1 MAKETAIAYGIEFY
15 VGRRSRDR
23 ALSDVR
29 AAGEMV
35 NVQAARN
42 FKQGAAQRERLHVE
56 AVGKLRKSS
65 ATAIEDLGKLRKKAA
80 SQATQAFDAMKPL
93 STEDALA
100 TGKIDTSQIDAY
112 EKKFSAQLRGMD
124 GSLKEFASSSSQLGM
139 EFASTDTGGVMK
151 GFADADAQQRKA
163 AIDDL
168 DTRTKRRDDLIKS
181 MKMENDLAA
190 KRLVEARKWEKEKGG
205 KTGQLKAERA
215 KLVLMKEGTKE
226 HAKQTTLVNRL
237 AKEQTKNNN
246 VIEQQEAILK
256 RNIAELEK
264 QTNLKE
270 GDKQLLRELKRL
282 HSELSGE
289 EIRTSK
295 VVRDAKTKE
304 RELDKQKREEDA
316 RAIQQLKEQNHL
328 MAEYSRHLD
337 DAAAQVSGTLKNA
350 FVIGTAAIAA
360 LNYKLM
366 SVVGAF
372 QEFEKELINANSI
385 WQETNET
392 LFNISDQVVQFGTKF
407 GINMEQASEG
417 LYQYASAGV
426 EASQA
431 MDMLNHTLKLSM
443 AVQGDHNTLAKLTT
457 QTIMG
462 FNMEFS
468 DAEEV
473 TDKFAHSINK
483 SLIEWDDLASSIKFA
498 LPFFIST
505 GQSIDQLLGGL
516 EVLTNRALEA
526 GIAGRGLR
534 QALAE
539 FAQHAD
545 DNASAFR
552 RLGVEIMDEH
562 GNMKELT
569 EIAQDFQ
576 SVMGEGVN
584 DMDVMIALMEDL
596 NVRGATAFVH
606 LVQNA
611 DDFTSA
617 VNNLENATG
626 SAHEM
631 AMIQQES
638 LQNQIQVVKNALL
651 APFLLSDKIGEE
663 AGFLNKFAME
673 VHGIVDVVENLFIN
687 TMSDG
692 SVELTRMGEII
703 RDFVI
708 GALKTAKDI
717 LIIVVNIMGDFAKEG
732 HTMVGL
738 LNLFAVPLKIIAKLM
753 DAYGAGLIEAVVQY
767 KLMNQLLPINTAMIA
782 KNLHSMMA
790 SIKVQSMVVEFK
802 GKEVTMTQLQNQL
815 DRAQRQLK
823 SNLND
828 IERNFVKNK
837 IKNIEATMTQAKV
850 NNKATVSWKSV
861 AAAQM
866 MSQVA
871 MMGMAMLTQKF
882 AKDSPALAAAIGAI
896 GGAIVGL
903 SIALNMAAQAGGEAA
918 RLGMTGG
925 AFYYK
930 AIAMGAVAGAT
941 YNTAMQQLMKPSDV
955 SAFSVPETDYQT
967 MDSGGRFMQRRSY
980 DMGGYTQDHGL
991 AVLQKGETVI
1001 PKTQN
1006 MLGGASGSGIT
1017 LNIHGDVYD
1026 SDNFAQKISEVL
1038 PTAIRKTNDIGGI

>member
-23 ALSDVR
+23 ALSDIR

-35 NVQAARN
+35 NLQAARN
-42 FKQGAAQRERLHVE
+42 FKEGATERERLHAE
-56 AVGKLRKSS
+56 AVQKLRKNSE
-65 ATAIEDLGKLRKKAA
+65 TALGQLSKLRTKAA
-80 SQATQAFDAMKPL
+80 TQASQAFDAMKPL
-93 STEDALA
+93 KPEDALA
-100 TGKIDTSQIDAY
+100 AGKIDSSQLDDY
-112 EKKFSAQLRGMD
+112 EKKFSGQLRGMD
-124 GSLKEFASSSSQLGM
+124 GALKEFADSSGNLGL
-139 EFASTDTGGVMK
+139 EFATTDTQGVMQ
-151 GFADADAQQRKA
+151 GFAAADAQQRKA
-163 AIDDL
+163 ALDDL
-168 DTRTKRRDDLIKS
+168 DTRTKRRDELIKS
-181 MKMENDLAA
+181 LKKENELTAERLGAA
-190 KRLVEARKWEKEKGG
+190 KKWVKEKGG
-205 KTGQLKAERA
+205 KEGQLKEERA
-215 KLVLMKEGTKE
+215 KLKLMKKGTEE
-226 HAKQTTLVNRL
+226 HAKQTTIVNRL
-237 AKEQTKNNN
+237 AREQTKQKD
-246 VIEQQEAILK
+246 IIKETEAQLK
-256 RNIAELEK
+256 ANIDELEK
-264 QTNLKE
+264 QTNLRE

-282 HSELSGE
+282 HSEITGE

-295 VVRDAKTKE
+295 VVRDNKQKE
-304 RELDKQKREEDA
+304 RDLDRQKKEDDA
-316 RAIQQLKEQNHL
+316 RAIQQLKEQNRL
-328 MAEYSRHLD
+328 MQEYSRHLD
-337 DAAAQVSGTLKNA
+337 DAANQVKGTLKNA

-366 SVVGAF
+366 SVVSSF

-385 WQETNET
+385 WQETNDT
-392 LFNISDQVVQFGTKF
+392 LFTISDQVVQFGTKF

-426 EASQA
+426 EAGQA
-431 MDMLNHTLKLSM
+431 MEMLNHTLKLSM
-443 AVQGDHNTLAKLTT
+443 AVQGDHNTLSKLTT

-462 FNMEFS
+462 FGMEFG
-468 DAEEV
+468 DAEV
-473 TDKFAHSINK
+473 VVDKFAHSINK

-516 EVLTNRALEA
+516 EILTNRALEA

-552 RLGVEIMDEH
+552 RLGVEIMDEQ
-562 GNMKELT
+562 GNMKALT

-611 DDFTSA
+611 DEFTAA
-617 VNNLENATG
+617 VGNLENAAG

-638 LQNQIQVVKNALL
+638 LTNQIQVVKNALL
-651 APFLLSDKIGEE
+651 APFLLSDKVGQE
-663 AGFLNKFAME
+663 AGYLNVFAKE
-673 VHGIVDVVENLFIN
+673 VHGIVDVVEGLFIK
-687 TMSDG
+687 TMDDG
-692 SVELTRMGEII
+692 SVELTKMGEII
-703 RDFVI
+703 RDFTI
-708 GALKTAKDI
+708 GALMVAKDI
-717 LIIVVNIMGDFAKEG
+717 LISVVKVMEDFSREG

-738 LNLFAVPLKIIAKLM
+738 LNLFAVPLKVIGKLM
-753 DAYGAGLIEAVVQY
+753 DAFGSGFIEAVVQF
-767 KLMNQLLPINTAMIA
+767 KLMNQLLPINTAAIA
-782 KNLHSMMA
+782 KNLHTMMA
-790 SIKVQSMVVEFK
+790 AVKVQATQVKWRNNNISRTNIEIHLAQIEKKLKGDLTILERQNLEAKRDNIKTSIKQADTNQK
-802 GKEVTMTQLQNQL
+802 MT
-815 DRAQRQLK
+815 
-823 SNLND
+823 
-828 IERNFVKNK
+828 
-837 IKNIEATMTQAKV
+837 T
-850 NNKATVSWKSV
+850 SWKAV

-866 MSQVA
+866 LSQVA

-882 AKDSPALAAAIGAI
+882 AKDSPALAAAIGAV
-896 GGAIVGL
+896 GGALVGL
-903 SIALNMAAQAGGEAA
+903 SIATNMAAQAGGEAA

-941 YNTAMQQLMKPSDV
+941 YNTAMQQLMKPQDV
-955 SAFSVPETDYQT
+955 SAFSVPDTNYGS
-967 MDSGGRFMQRRSY
+967 MDTGGRFMQRRMY
-980 DMGGYTQDHGL
+980 DMGGYTQEHGL

-1026 SDNFAQKISEVL
+1026 SDNFAEKISEVL